1 MRLLATL
8 FVLRTFTSLIV
19 FAGLAYSQQVTVTGY
34 TEQDVITILNGIS
47 QHFARLEPM
56 LEQVRAKTWE
66 EKGAPETYAIQYKRV
81 QDQIRKQQ
89 QDLATLAQH
98 TDNLQ
103 EGMRE
108 LYKIQAFHRSLT
120 SVMEGLRKYQNP
132 ALADLISAV
141 AAEDQ
146 TLQDRFQYYLIQL
159 ASDKDVQYQMVD
171 KESQRCR
178 ALLSKQPA
186 PPPVTKPRLKN

>member
-1 MRLLATL
+1 MRHSAALSFSRLSAAL
-8 FVLRTFTSLIV
+8 MVL
-19 FAGLAYSQQVTVTGY
+19 AGLGFSQQVTVTGY

-47 QHFARLEPM
+47 QHLARMEPM

-81 QDQIRKQQ
+81 RDQIKKQQ
-89 QDLATLAQH
+89 QDLAALAQH

-103 EGMRE
+103 DGMRE

-159 ASDKDVQYQMVD
+159 ATDKDAQYQMVD

-178 ALLSKQPA
+178 AILSKQP
-186 PPPVTKPRLKN
+186 PPAPVTKPRSKN